1 MPQKQLVLL
10 VLRTTTLEST
20 VGSGS
25 GTGVAVSNALDAEG
39 FVGSVME
46 TGGSVDTKKA
56 GVADDVDIGMDSID
70 AAAAFLQVMLS
81 YN

>member
-1 MPQKQLVLL
+1 M
-10 VLRTTTLEST
+10 
-20 VGSGS
+20 
-25 GTGVAVSNALDAEG
+25 GVAVSNALDAEG